1 MVVPGQIMNLKGF
14 KLQLP
19 VAGPKAG
26 SVEEILQP
34 QLDSYSSI
42 YFNASADNGVL
53 FWCPENGAHTS
64 GSTLPRSE
72 LREVLDFDLRAGG
85 FHELN
90 VTLAV
95 IETTATKSITIGQ
108 AHFDG
113 LSGSCSICVELEWN
127 DGVINSHMRDS
138 NCKTVKQTVSNN
150 YQLGQMFSYTI
161 RVIGNAVFVFTN
173 SGSMKEPYPYSWLTT
188 DTPLYFKAGNYLQD
202 VGPSAT
208 IGSQVKI
215 FKLATFH
222 KIMM

>member
-95 IETTATKSITIGQ
+95 ILIPSSHLPPQFTWNRRNILTASTSSII
-108 AHFDG
+108 
-113 LSGSCSICVELEWN
+113 L
-127 DGVINSHMRDS
+127 
-138 NCKTVKQTVSNN
+138 
-150 YQLGQMFSYTI
+150 
-161 RVIGNAVFVFTN
+161 
-173 SGSMKEPYPYSWLTT
+173 
-188 DTPLYFKAGNYLQD
+188 LYLR
-202 VGPSAT
+202 
-208 IGSQVKI
+208 
-215 FKLATFH
+215 
-222 KIMM
+222 